1 MIELST
7 KKTTTT
13 YHELCA
19 TQNIR
24 ERQIVKI
31 IANLLHICVYQKE
44 QK

>member
-7 KKTTTT
+7 KKTTT

-24 ERQIVKI
+24 GRQIVKI